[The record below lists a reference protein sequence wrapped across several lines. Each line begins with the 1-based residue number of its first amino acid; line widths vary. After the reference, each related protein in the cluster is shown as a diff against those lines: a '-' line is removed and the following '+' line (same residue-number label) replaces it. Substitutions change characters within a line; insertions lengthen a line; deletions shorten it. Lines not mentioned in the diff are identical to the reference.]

1 MKSLNVKMELQFN
14 YKDGQIWCTAFKDTF
29 INIMD
34 FEKLNDDKIGEKVLQ
49 LCNIDIGFNNTTKI
63 ITSLLCLM
71 NE

>member
-34 FEKLNDDKIGEKVLQ
+34 FEKLNDDEIGKKVLQ